1 MVRVGLEIRLG
12 GTPPY
17 SAWEEIYT
25 ALFHQTVST
34 ETEREKKKLNEKSAQ
49 RDANTARA
57 LAVVSSDTARPPVAN
72 TSHRQDR

>member
-34 ETEREKKKLNEKSAQ
+34 ETEREKKKLNEKALYVYGSSPPAPGDYYPDPETQ
-49 RDANTARA
+49 TLRARW
-57 LAVVSSDTARPPVAN
+57 L
-72 TSHRQDR
+72 